1 MFPIF
6 EGTNSLEYTSIYNFA
21 GINFH
26 ESQKKLSNIFSNE
39 MNFRMVW

>member
-21 GINFH
+21 DVNFH
-26 ESQKKLSNIFSNE
+26 DSRKNVIKHFLKRNE
-39 MNFRMVW
+39 F